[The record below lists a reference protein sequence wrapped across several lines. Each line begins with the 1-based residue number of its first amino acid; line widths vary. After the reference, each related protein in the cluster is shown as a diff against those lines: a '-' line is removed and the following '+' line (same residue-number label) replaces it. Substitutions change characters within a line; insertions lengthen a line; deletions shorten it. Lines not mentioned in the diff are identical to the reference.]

1 MDKKVAI
8 IGSGISGLTA
18 MHYLNK
24 KGFSPTIFEKSS
36 NIGGIIQTKTIDGFT
51 IETGPN
57 TILLS
62 DKRTEQLFKELN
74 LSIEDASPE
83 SKKRYVVK
91 KGKYEALPVS
101 LYSFIKTPLFS
112 FSTKFKIITEFL
124 RRNKPSVNE
133 ESISQFINRRFGKEV
148 LDYAINPFIAGT
160 YAGDPDMLS
169 IEHSFP
175 KLYEIEKKYGSI
187 IGGFFKDRNNKNY
200 YKIKRRT
207 ISMSGGISKLTE
219 KLAIGLSDSIFI
231 QSQINDISKTENGYT
246 LKFMQKNKEKSFNC
260 DNIICTI
267 PTYSLKNITIH
278 GKPVKDFQ
286 DLSKIDYPPVI
297 SVSLGFN
304 SNDIAHDLL
313 GFGALVPKCENMNI
327 LGVLFSSSLF
337 KGRTPKNKSLITV
350 FMGGSR
356 HPEHIE
362 LNKNERLSFIYQD
375 LQKYLGIKS
384 QPIFHHETI
393 WKNSIP
399 QYHLGY
405 SHYKNI
411 FNIVEKKLPGFY
423 FAGNYVNGISIQD
436 TILTSM
442 NIVND
447 KF

>member
-1 MDKKVAI
+1 
-8 IGSGISGLTA
+8 
-18 MHYLNK
+18 
-24 KGFSPTIFEKSS
+24 
-36 NIGGIIQTKTIDGFT
+36 
-51 IETGPN
+51 
-57 TILLS
+57 
-62 DKRTEQLFKELN
+62 
-74 LSIEDASPE
+74 
-83 SKKRYVVK
+83 
-91 KGKYEALPVS
+91 
-101 LYSFIKTPLFS
+101 
-112 FSTKFKIITEFL
+112 
-124 RRNKPSVNE
+124 
-133 ESISQFINRRFGKEV
+133 
-148 LDYAINPFIAGT
+148 
-160 YAGDPDMLS
+160 
-169 IEHSFP
+169 
-175 KLYEIEKKYGSI
+175 
-187 IGGFFKDRNNKNY
+187 
-200 YKIKRRT
+200 
-207 ISMSGGISKLTE
+207 MSGGISKLTE